1 MKKIFQQNIKIISYF
16 SEVFPRF
23 GLGAFSVWFR
33 NFRYFTY
40 TWKQAFMWILL
51 EPLMYL
57 GAMGYGVGRFVED
70 INGMA
75 YIDFFFP
82 AILANTAMTVPFM
95 EATYGSFTKLTQQ
108 KTFSTILLTR
118 ISVGEI
124 IWGEIFWGMTKGM
137 LGVLGVIFIAAFFG
151 LLKTPMILPALF
163 FLLLTSLISS
173 AAGLWVTAMA
183 RDYNS
188 FIYAISGVI
197 IPMSLFS
204 GTYFP
209 LEGFP
214 SVVQV
219 LSRFLPLTYSVE
231 AVRGLLNTGW
241 QGSYMINFLL
251 LLLFAFV
258 FILFSYQKMRKRLIR

>member
-1 MKKIFQQNIKIISYF
+1 MDKKTQWN
-16 SEVFPRF
+16 ELFPNF

-40 TWKQAFMWILL
+40 TWKHAFMWVLL
-51 EPLMYL
+51 EPMMYL
-57 GAMGYGVGRFVED
+57 GAMGFGVGRFIED

-82 AILANTAMTVPFM
+82 AILANTALTVPFM
-95 EATYGSFTKLTQQ
+95 EATYGAFTKLTQQ

-118 ISVGEI
+118 VSVGEVV
-124 IWGEIFWGMTKGM
+124 WGEILWGVTKGL
-137 LGVLGVIFIAAFFG
+137 LGVLGVVFISSFFG
-151 LLKTPMILPALF
+151 LLKTPMIFPAMIFLF
-163 FLLLTSLISS
+163 LTSLISAS
-173 AAGLWVTAMA
+173 AGLLVTALA

-209 LEGFP
+209 LDGFP
-214 SVVQV
+214 SAVQT
-219 LSRFLPLTYSVE
+219 LAHFLPLTYSVE

-241 QGSYMINFLL
+241 QNTYLINALV
-251 LLLFAFV
+251 LLLFASF
-258 FILFSYQKMRKRLIR
+258 FIVFSYRKMKKRLIK